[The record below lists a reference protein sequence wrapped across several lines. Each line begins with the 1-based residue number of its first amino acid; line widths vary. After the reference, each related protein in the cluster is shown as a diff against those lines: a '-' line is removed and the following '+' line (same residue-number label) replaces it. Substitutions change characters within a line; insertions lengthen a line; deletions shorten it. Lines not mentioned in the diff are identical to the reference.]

1 MDAPSGQRVEV
12 GRHGRYQRLA
22 LTSLHL
28 SDVAHVQRSAAHY
41 LNVEV
46 PLIQDAAACFAYRRE
61 RLRQQRLERLTL
73 VIARPEFRS
82 LAAELLVAHR
92 DEVVF
97 YGVHLF
103 GDIAELLE
111 KFALAEAQQPI
122 HQSHGNWLPYVVIT
136 YLHGLRRRDV
146 PLRRWG
152 LTPGFFHRRSAA
164 ARPPW

>member
-1 MDAPSGQRVEV
+1 MDPASGQRVEV

-28 SDVAHVQRSAAHY
+28 GDVAHMQRGAAHD
-41 LNVEV
+41 LNVKV
-46 PLIQDAAACFAYRRE
+46 PLIQDAVAGFAYRRE
-61 RLRQQRLERLTL
+61 RLRQQRLKRLTL
-73 VIARPEFRS
+73 VIARPEFRG
-82 LAAELLVAHR
+82 LATELLVAHR
-92 DEVVF
+92 DKVVF

-103 GDIAELLE
+103 GDTAELLE

-146 PLRRWG
+146 PSRAG
-152 LTPGFFHRRSAA
+152 A
-164 ARPPW
+164 